1 MLTYLLSYFI
11 FVAYT
16 LFLFSNLFQSFM
28 ISYEAFLLQNM
39 LNHDFWT
46 KCHKNSGNYLVS
58 QVILDLLGLSYA
70 NKNGPYLKLS
80 MCRFSCRHNSS

>member
-11 FVAYT
+11 LVTYT

-39 LNHDFWT
+39 LNHYF
-46 KCHKNSGNYLVS
+46 
-58 QVILDLLGLSYA
+58 LD
-70 NKNGPYLKLS
+70 KMP
-80 MCRFSCRHNSS
+80 